1 MTYAYLNRK
10 VILVGT
16 VVYTKLFN
24 ICDIIDH
31 REFNL
36 DYFNAI
42 KKRRIYKIRKN
53 PTRIFRNLVRK
64 FKLKKIFAPFRP
76 RFLPS
81 HEKLIECRSTRI
93 PYIYIYIFS
102 SVPATNEKRLMAPG
116 AAVRRNINKYETIDQ
131 KYGV

>member
-1 MTYAYLNRK
+1 M
-10 VILVGT
+10 
-16 VVYTKLFN
+16 YTKLFN

-64 FKLKKIFAPFRP
+64 FKLKKIFAPFRL
-76 RFLPS
+76 RFFPS

>member
-1 MTYAYLNRK
+1 M
-10 VILVGT
+10 
-16 VVYTKLFN
+16 YTKLFN

-53 PTRIFRNLVRK
+53 PTRIFRNLVKK
-64 FKLKKIFAPFRP
+64 FKLKKIFSP
-76 RFLPS
+76 RSISSKISPILRKIDRVSFPTLREF
-81 HEKLIECRSTRI
+81 HIYK
-93 PYIYIYIFS
+93 YIYIFF